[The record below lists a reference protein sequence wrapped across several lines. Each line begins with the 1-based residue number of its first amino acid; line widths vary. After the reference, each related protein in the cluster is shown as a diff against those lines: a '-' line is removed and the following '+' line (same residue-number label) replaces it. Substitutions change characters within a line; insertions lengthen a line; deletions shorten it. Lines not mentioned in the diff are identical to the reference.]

1 MLAVNYDIIARRAE
15 LLHQMASLD
24 TMELGSLTAEYRQN
38 PSGQPVG
45 PYFKHQVWE
54 HGANASR
61 RIPAD
66 EASSLEVAIA
76 NRQKFETLANE
87 FIELTVRLTRAG
99 QSVSAQKKTPPAVC
113 SLKKRKSPN

>member
-1 MLAVNYDIIARRAE
+1 VLEEASLAP
-15 LLHQMASLD
+15 ASLD
-24 TMELGSLTAEYRQN
+24 TMELGSLKAEYRQN